1 MLKIVSVKHLKKK
14 RRQKEVTNKEG
25 DEHIM
30 TMDITIH

>member
-25 DEHIM
+25 DEHLM
-30 TMDITIH
+30 TMDIPIH